1 MKITTASSVAS
12 LSYCTVESAQ
22 DSHFH
27 VLGWAFANFTLT
39 LLMPYS
45 MAWIC
50 GRFPAIL
57 IRIYGTSSP
66 LQQ

>member
-39 LLMPYS
+39 LLMRYS
-45 MAWIC
+45 MAWWT
-50 GRFPAIL
+50 FPS
-57 IRIYGTSSP
+57 YPNTH
-66 LQQ
+66 LQY